1 MDASARGRSDGV
13 LPDGVFSSAKSESP
27 SMGSRGLT
35 SSSSSTLATRAAPT
49 MASSGA
55 PRSPLAPSFPTSV
68 RRQGSSRFLR
78 EEAMDAGGQQPLP
91 RPVPVSNSPR
101 ILLKV
106 GSGGDDD
113 EGAEH
118 ATADSSVWR
127 RTARAVSH
135 HLLCKQVAAPPG
147 SSRRPCRAPNPPSAA
162 SSTMTPSSPAS
173 STRRQGHNRMRTG
186 EIELLLKSGPRRRE
200 VAFNMVDCDFKVFEG
215 KWSVQEHGKSL
226 LHGTMAN

>member
-1 MDASARGRSDGV
+1 ME
-13 LPDGVFSSAKSESP
+13 SS
-27 SMGSRGLT
+27 
-35 SSSSSTLATRAAPT
+35 PT
-49 MASSGA
+49 ASSRQRRVNLPPWDLAGSPQARARLWPRAPRPLWPVPAPPAAHLPHRSPPPSVDRGA
-55 PRSPLAPSFPTSV
+55 PDFCG
-68 RRQGSSRFLR
+68 RRPWTLVASNLCH
-78 EEAMDAGGQQPLP
+78 A
-91 RPVPVSNSPR
+91 PVPVSNSPR

-118 ATADSSVWR
+118 ATADSSAWR